1 MSSRKVVGLLFLSV
15 TVGVLTDYAASGLK
29 VNFEAEDGTYTG
41 LLRTHPD
48 GKKTVAAEDSRV

>member
-1 MSSRKVVGLLFLSV
+1 MRKVVDLLFLSV

-48 GKKTVAAEDSRV
+48 GKKTVYL